1 MRRDSIFYQLFQQS
15 PSLLFELLTNPPVN
29 AEKYRFDSVAV
40 KEPKF
45 EIDGVFLPP
54 DYENPGVVYFCEVQF
69 QKDEKLYERVFA
81 ESLLYFYRNRE
92 RFRDWQ
98 AVIIYPSRSIE
109 QSNIYPHRGLLN
121 SHQVHRVYLEEL
133 GNIRQLPLWVA
144 LMVLTTIEPE
154 QAPSEARYLLERST
168 YEQSETASRTI
179 IELVTTI
186 MVYRFEKLSRREV
199 ETMLGITLKETQVYR
214 EIKEEGREEG
224 REEGIQRERTLVLR
238 LLTRKVGELPE
249 DVRQIV
255 ETLSLEELENLGEAL
270 LDFTSIADLQRWLD

>member
-1 MRRDSIFYQLFQQS
+1 
-15 PSLLFELLTNPPVN
+15 
-29 AEKYRFDSVAV
+29 
-40 KEPKF
+40 
-45 EIDGVFLPP
+45 
-54 DYENPGVVYFCEVQF
+54 
-69 QKDEKLYERVFA
+69 
-81 ESLLYFYRNRE
+81 
-92 RFRDWQ
+92 
-98 AVIIYPSRSIE
+98 
-109 QSNIYPHRGLLN
+109 
-121 SHQVHRVYLEEL
+121 
-133 GNIRQLPLWVA
+133 
-144 LMVLTTIEPE
+144 MVLTTLDSA
-154 QAPSEARYLLERST
+154 QAPSEAKYLLERST

-255 ETLSLEELENLGEAL
+255 ETLSLEELENQGEAL
-270 LDFTSIADLQRWLD
+270 FDFSSIADLQRWLD